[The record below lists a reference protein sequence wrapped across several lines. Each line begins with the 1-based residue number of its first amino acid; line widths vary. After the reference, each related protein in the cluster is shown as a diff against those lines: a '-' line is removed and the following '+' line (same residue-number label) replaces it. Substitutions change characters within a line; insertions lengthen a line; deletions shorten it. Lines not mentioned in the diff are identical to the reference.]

1 MMRQLV
7 DFQAGEGYCGSETV
21 SPTIAKERRRDSQAG
36 GRLAVAARQSSSTSP
51 SSQLP
56 AEIFAAFGARGFA
69 PPANLAQLKKAKP
82 KNVRKPRAKKKQ
94 LTKRQ
99 QQQKDDDAM
108 LEEGSATDA
117 AADVAS
123 DAMVTSAAK
132 KPAAKNAKRSASK
145 NNATAAAAN
154 KKQKPGGGQTTLS
167 QYACT
172 ARHAARADVLEASSV
187 RPKRKGAG
195 TGGASERYAKD
206 DERGTE
212 RQKIVQDGGGG
223 EWANAMVVGPV
234 RMSRR
239 RAAGPVLCPG
249 CGKDLFG
256 RDACACTL

>member
-1 MMRQLV
+1 M
-7 DFQAGEGYCGSETV
+7 
-21 SPTIAKERRRDSQAG
+21 
-36 GRLAVAARQSSSTSP
+36 AARQSSSTSP

-99 QQQKDDDAM
+99 QQQKDDGAM
-108 LEEGSATDA
+108 LEEGSVTDA
-117 AADVAS
+117 AADAAS

-132 KPAAKNAKRSASK
+132 KPAAKKLAAKRPSK
-145 NNATAAAAN
+145 NNATGAAAAVSIAENGN
-154 KKQKPGGGQTTLS
+154 KKQKRGGGQTTLS

-172 ARHAARADVLEASSV
+172 ARHAARAAMLEASSV

>member
-1 MMRQLV
+1 
-7 DFQAGEGYCGSETV
+7 
-21 SPTIAKERRRDSQAG
+21 
-36 GRLAVAARQSSSTSP
+36 
-51 SSQLP
+51 
-56 AEIFAAFGARGFA
+56 
-69 PPANLAQLKKAKP
+69 
-82 KNVRKPRAKKKQ
+82 
-94 LTKRQ
+94 
-99 QQQKDDDAM
+99 M

-132 KPAAKNAKRSASK
+132 KPAAKHAKRSASK

-234 RMSRR
+234 RTAVCLDAEQLDPSCALAVAKTYLAVT
-239 RAAGPVLCPG
+239 RARAHCEQKPIKILTQNETPPLLLVIYLDVAKQIASSSSSCCYRCCRCCRHPRLPPT
-249 CGKDLFG
+249 CASPTLPTM
-256 RDACACTL
+256 CACTL

>member
-1 MMRQLV
+1 MVRLRHSQ
-7 DFQAGEGYCGSETV
+7 
-21 SPTIAKERRRDSQAG
+21 RRR
-36 GRLAVAARQSSSTSP
+36 
-51 SSQLP
+51 
-56 AEIFAAFGARGFA
+56 
-69 PPANLAQLKKAKP
+69 
-82 KNVRKPRAKKKQ
+82 
-94 LTKRQ
+94 
-99 QQQKDDDAM
+99 
-108 LEEGSATDA
+108 
-117 AADVAS
+117 
-123 DAMVTSAAK
+123 
-132 KPAAKNAKRSASK
+132 
-145 NNATAAAAN
+145 
-154 KKQKPGGGQTTLS
+154 
-167 QYACT
+167 T